1 MGTTARVEAV
11 DRTGETER
19 RSGAVRVAE
28 AARGKRGALSA
39 VPDVLVLP
47 IRVP

>member
-1 MGTTARVEAV
+1 VRTTAEVEAV

-19 RSGAVRVAE
+19 RSGAARVAE
-28 AARGKRGALSA
+28 AARGELPAI
-39 VPDVLVLP
+39 PDGVVLP